1 MILCFQNSNSE
12 KWFYWRILIQISQIL
27 QNFLVTAVF
36 KTFKMGQLLLNSRFR
51 CNLKKCLTHC
61 VLAKKP
67 YLQYQLFYCNI
78 IVFQE
83 EADFLTGTMLCLGAV
98 LRSNQATP
106 DEIGIAC
113 QKLVVISSKRQY
125 LAVASIQLI
134 VDHLPKISSED
145 FSEHVWP
152 KLVSACAWKGSSAKI
167 ESLWLLLELN
177 SAFPTIPSKSFLKE
191 HFKRKKLISE
201 ELPGE
206 IAEVLMVRKIHCP
219 YFCLYNITRWYSI
232 WF

>member
-1 MILCFQNSNSE
+1 M
-12 KWFYWRILIQISQIL
+12 
-27 QNFLVTAVF
+27 NF
-36 KTFKMGQLLLNSRFR
+36 
-51 CNLKKCLTHC
+51 
-61 VLAKKP
+61 
-67 YLQYQLFYCNI
+67 
-78 IVFQE
+78 VFQE
-83 EADFLTGTMLCLGAV
+83 EADFLAGTMLCLGAV

-177 SAFPTIPSKSFLKE
+177 SAFPSIPSKSFLKE

-219 YFCLYNITRWYSI
+219 HFCL
-232 WF
+232 